1 MVFWRSENRW
11 RALGANGS
19 EIWIVDIGQAI
30 DHLEPL
36 IRDYGVVVVTIVLTF
51 ESFGAPLPGESLLIV
66 ASVLAGR
73 GDVSFPW
80 LLLCSWLGAVLGD
93 NIGYIIGRVLGRSVV
108 LRHGKKIGLDADRLK
123 KIEDVFARFGPI
135 TVAFAR
141 FVNIL
146 RQLNG
151 IVAGTL
157 RMDWRRFLIFN
168 ALGGA
173 LWVLVWGFAGF
184 YLGKH
189 LSNITTFARDLGMV
203 GAIVV
208 AAILL
213 LALLYAFR
221 RAEKS

>member
-1 MVFWRSENRW
+1 M
-11 RALGANGS
+11 
-19 EIWIVDIGQAI
+19 DIGQAI

-80 LLLCSWLGAVLGD
+80 LLFFSWLGAVLGD
-93 NIGYIIGRVLGRSVV
+93 NIGYIIGRALGRGII
-108 LRHGKKIGLDADRLK
+108 LRHGEKIGLDADLLK

-151 IVAGTL
+151 IVAGML
-157 RMDWRRFLIFN
+157 RMDWRRFLVFN

-184 YLGKH
+184 YLGEH
-189 LSNITTFARDLGMV
+189 LSNIMTFARDLGML

-208 AAILL
+208 AVILL
-213 LALLYAFR
+213 FAVLYAFH
-221 RAEKS
+221 RAEK

>member
-1 MVFWRSENRW
+1 M
-11 RALGANGS
+11 
-19 EIWIVDIGQAI
+19 DIAQAI

-36 IRDYGVVVVTIVLTF
+36 IRDYGVVVVTIVLTL

-73 GDVSFPW
+73 GDISFPW
-80 LLLCSWLGAVLGD
+80 LLLFSWLGAVLGD
-93 NIGYIIGRVLGRSVV
+93 NIGYIIGRVLGRGVV

-123 KIEDVFARFGPI
+123 KIEDVFARFGSI

-151 IVAGTL
+151 IVAGIL

-184 YLGKH
+184 YFGEH
-189 LSNITTFARDLGMV
+189 LSDLTALARGLGV
-203 GAIVV
+203 AGAIVV
-208 AAILL
+208 LALL
-213 LALLYAFR
+213 VLVLLYAFR
-221 RAEKS
+221 RADRA

>member
-1 MVFWRSENRW
+1 M
-11 RALGANGS
+11 
-19 EIWIVDIGQAI
+19 DIGQAI
-30 DHLEPL
+30 DHLEPF
-36 IRDYGVVVVTIVLTF
+36 IRNYGVVVVTIVLTF
-51 ESFGAPLPGESLLIV
+51 ESFGAPLPGESLLIM

-73 GDVSFPW
+73 GDISFPL

-93 NIGYIIGRVLGRSVV
+93 NIGYIIGRVLGRGVV
-108 LRHGKKIGLDADRLK
+108 LRHGKKIGLDADILK

-151 IVAGTL
+151 IAAGIL

-184 YLGKH
+184 YLGEH
-189 LSNITTFARDLGMV
+189 LSNIMTFARDLGML
-203 GAIVV
+203 GALVV
-208 AAILL
+208 AVILL
-213 LALLYAFR
+213 FVVLYAFR
-221 RAEKS
+221 RAEK

>member
-1 MVFWRSENRW
+1 M
-11 RALGANGS
+11 
-19 EIWIVDIGQAI
+19 DIGQAI
-30 DHLEPL
+30 DQLEPF
-36 IRDYGVVVVTIVLTF
+36 IRDYGVVVVTIVLTL
-51 ESFGAPLPGESLLIV
+51 ESFGAPLPGESLLIM

-73 GDVSFPW
+73 GHISFPL

-93 NIGYIIGRVLGRSVV
+93 NIGYIIGRVLGRGVV
-108 LRHGKKIGLDADRLK
+108 LRHGKKIGLDADILK

-151 IVAGTL
+151 IAAGIL

-184 YLGKH
+184 YLGEH
-189 LSNITTFARDLGMV
+189 LSNIMTFARDLGML
-203 GAIVV
+203 GALVV
-208 AAILL
+208 AVILL
-213 LALLYAFR
+213 FVVLYAFR
-221 RAEKS
+221 RAEK

>member
-1 MVFWRSENRW
+1 M
-11 RALGANGS
+11 
-19 EIWIVDIGQAI
+19 DIGQAI
-30 DHLEPL
+30 DQLEPF
-36 IRDYGVVVVTIVLTF
+36 IRDYGVIVVTIVLTF
-51 ESFGAPLPGESLLIV
+51 ESFGAPLPGESLLIM

-73 GDVSFPW
+73 GDISFPL

-93 NIGYIIGRVLGRSVV
+93 NIGYIIGRVLGRGVV
-108 LRHGKKIGLDADRLK
+108 LRHGKKIGLDADILK

-151 IVAGTL
+151 IAAGIL

-184 YLGKH
+184 YLGER
-189 LSNITTFARDLGMV
+189 LSNIMTFARDLGML
-203 GAIVV
+203 GALVV
-208 AAILL
+208 AVILL
-213 LALLYAFR
+213 FVVLYAFR
-221 RAEKS
+221 RAEK

>member
-1 MVFWRSENRW
+1 M
-11 RALGANGS
+11 
-19 EIWIVDIGQAI
+19 DIGQAI
-30 DHLEPL
+30 DQLEPF

-51 ESFGAPLPGESLLIV
+51 ESFGAPLPGESLLIM

-73 GDVSFPW
+73 GDISFPL

-93 NIGYIIGRVLGRSVV
+93 NIGYIIGRVLGRGVV
-108 LRHGKKIGLDADRLK
+108 LRHGKKIGLDADILK

-151 IVAGTL
+151 IAAGIL

-184 YLGKH
+184 YLGER
-189 LSNITTFARDLGMV
+189 LSNIMTFARDLGML
-203 GAIVV
+203 GALVV
-208 AAILL
+208 AVILL
-213 LALLYAFR
+213 FVVLYAFR
-221 RAEKS
+221 RAEK

>member
-1 MVFWRSENRW
+1 M
-11 RALGANGS
+11 
-19 EIWIVDIGQAI
+19 DIAQAI

-36 IRDYGVVVVTIVLTF
+36 IRDYGVVIVTIVLTL

-73 GDVSFPW
+73 GDISFPW
-80 LLLCSWLGAVLGD
+80 LLLFSWLGAVLGD
-93 NIGYIIGRVLGRSVV
+93 NIGYIIGRVLGRGVV

-123 KIEDVFARFGPI
+123 KIEDVFARFGSI

-151 IVAGTL
+151 IVAGIL

-184 YLGKH
+184 YFGEH
-189 LSNITTFARDLGMV
+189 LSDLTALARGLGV
-203 GAIVV
+203 AGAIVV
-208 AAILL
+208 LALL
-213 LALLYAFR
+213 VLVLLYAFR
-221 RAEKS
+221 RADRA

>member
-1 MVFWRSENRW
+1 M
-11 RALGANGS
+11 
-19 EIWIVDIGQAI
+19 DIGQAI

-80 LLLCSWLGAVLGD
+80 LLFFSWLGAVLGD
-93 NIGYIIGRVLGRSVV
+93 NIGYIIGRALGRGII
-108 LRHGKKIGLDADRLK
+108 LRHGEKIGLDADLLK

-151 IVAGTL
+151 IVAGML
-157 RMDWRRFLIFN
+157 RMDWRRFLVLN

-184 YLGKH
+184 YLGEH
-189 LSNITTFARDLGMV
+189 LSNITTFARDLGML
-203 GAIVV
+203 GALVI
-208 AAILL
+208 AAILVF
-213 LALLYAFR
+213 ALLYVFR
-221 RAEKS
+221 RAEKN